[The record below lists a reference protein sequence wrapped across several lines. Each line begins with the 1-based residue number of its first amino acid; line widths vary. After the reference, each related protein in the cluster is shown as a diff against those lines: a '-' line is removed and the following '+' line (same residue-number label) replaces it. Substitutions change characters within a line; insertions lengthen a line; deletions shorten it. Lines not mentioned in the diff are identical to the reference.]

1 MRSRYAPRTSSP
13 DLSIELPGRLGTDYP
28 KTAVAMALA
37 QFGAEG
43 LLGRYQARAAENS
56 AAHGCANCMG
66 IEAFKSCMEAASSLN
81 VQGGAAGNLDALS
94 NRYRAAVAGTAFG
107 GCAPD
112 LYRDG
117 LRGDAGEP
125 VNPFRQ
131 AWYGALRTRRAELGG
146 GARFW
151 AVTKSSANA
160 HAVLARKTLETAFR
174 YALCEYLAAPSGK
187 GHREA
192 ARVAGQSMF
201 LAGGVLPSAED
212 GEALAAQWD
221 ALMSRHGNVYA
232 GGPLKGG
239 EQVLV
244 VRALMDGLIDAA
256 AAAVR
261 DRKDGWPVRRARI
274 AALCTLHRM
283 LILWIS
289 RNQRLYAPDLTAP
302 MAGVLRTISC
312 DDAEPNIN
320 VASYDLE
327 NIHSALDNVPVVGSP
342 SIAGGQIRE
351 IALQWQNE
359 GRVEFGHGC
368 GMCENA
374 QGDGD
379 LVRRALDFAAA
390 RPLAPTPIV
399 GVTFAD
405 LGFDPDADTVWD
417 LSNAVAC
424 EAFAV
429 FYGTLCG
436 SRARSQPGPP
446 ADFREAVA
454 YHLGQT
460 APLFTGY
467 LQTLFLEL
475 SVATLQPS
483 PRRAVKVLRADG

>member
-28 KTAVAMALA
+28 KTAVALALG
-37 QFGAEG
+37 QFGAEE
-43 LLGRYQARAAENS
+43 LLRRYQTRAATNS

-66 IEAFKSCMEAASSLN
+66 IEAFKSCMAAASSLN
-81 VQGGAAGNLDALS
+81 DQGGAGGNLATLS
-94 NRYRAAVAGTAFG
+94 NRYGAAVAGTAFG
-107 GCAPD
+107 GCPSD

-117 LRGDAGEP
+117 LRGDDGEP
-125 VNPFRQ
+125 LNPFKQ
-131 AWYGALRTRRAELGG
+131 AWYGGLRTRRSELGG
-146 GARFW
+146 GSQFW

-160 HAVLARKTLETAFR
+160 HAVLARKTLETVFR

-201 LAGGVLPSAED
+201 LSGGTLPSEAD
-212 GEALAAQWD
+212 GKALTAHWEALMARYGSA
-221 ALMSRHGNVYA
+221 YA
-232 GGPLKGG
+232 GGRLKGG
-239 EQVLV
+239 EQVHLV
-244 VRALMDGLIDAA
+244 RELMDGLIDAA
-256 AAAVR
+256 ATAFR
-261 DRKDGWPVRRARI
+261 DRKDGWPARRARI
-274 AALCTLHRM
+274 AALCTLQRM
-283 LILWIS
+283 LILWVS
-289 RNQRLYAPDLTAP
+289 RNQRLYAPDLAEP
-302 MAGVLRTISC
+302 MAGILRMISC

-320 VASYDLE
+320 VASYDVE
-327 NIHSALDNVPVVGSP
+327 NIHSALDNPPVVGRP

-379 LVRRALDFAAA
+379 LVRRALDFAAVQA
-390 RPLAPTPIV
+390 SAPTPIV

-405 LGFDPDADTVWD
+405 LGFAPDEDTVWD

-429 FYGTLCG
+429 FYATLCN
-436 SRARSQPGPP
+436 SRARSQPGAP
-446 ADFREAVA
+446 ADFRETVV
-454 YHLGQT
+454 YHLSQT

-467 LQTLFLEL
+467 LQTLLLEL
-475 SVATLQPS
+475 SVATPQPS